1 MARLFADEDFPL
13 LTVRTLRT
21 FGHDV
26 ITTREAGLAGRGT
39 ADADIL
45 QAATADGRAVLTQN
59 RRHFVR
65 LHMQH
70 QRHAGIVICTADLNF
85 ERQARRIHSAI
96 SAHDSLAGML
106 IRVTRPGPA
115 DTSA

>member
-39 ADADIL
+39 ADADSFRPQPL
-45 QAATADGRAVLTQN
+45 MAAQ
-59 RRHFVR
+59 
-65 LHMQH
+65 
-70 QRHAGIVICTADLNF
+70 C
-85 ERQARRIHSAI
+85 
-96 SAHDSLAGML
+96 
-106 IRVTRPGPA
+106 
-115 DTSA
+115 